1 MEWALVVEEV
11 YAFVESGE
19 RLSSERNDW
28 RYPGYDMIMCISD
41 WLLTKHRFLCNSVI
55 YDADYKVIRISN
67 EYVLFVILFVL
78 GECLYACMY
87 SVGWLMY
94 ATAQQSQLFPFV
106 RNWVSRRPESMCRG
120 ILPAC
125 LAGWLTRW
133 LRVRLSVIDD
143 HFRQRGA
150 AIVCCS
156 LVTLS
161 SRSHSLSQ
169 NTELSHTY
177 THIVLVLSS
186 ATLHCPSVYQRPHT
200 FIHAHD
206 LDRERAWVRACVS
219 LESHATFKRTAWLW
233 PWQSASAC
241 IVSRVLEGR
250 VPMASF
256 TCTALPLLLFL
267 LFQCCTITSTL
278 QGNLSLSVCF

>member
-1 MEWALVVEEV
+1 MMEWALVVEEDC
-11 YAFVESGE
+11 AFVESGE

-28 RYPGYDMIMCISD
+28 RYPGYDMIMCISH

-125 LAGWLTRW
+125 LADSVASCTLIRDWRP
-133 LRVRLSVIDD
+133 LSTAWGC
-143 HFRQRGA
+143 HCLLFT
-150 AIVCCS
+150 C
-156 LVTLS
+156 
-161 SRSHSLSQ
+161 HSL
-169 NTELSHTY
+169 L
-177 THIVLVLSS
+177 
-186 ATLHCPSVYQRPHT
+186 
-200 FIHAHD
+200 
-206 LDRERAWVRACVS
+206 
-219 LESHATFKRTAWLW
+219 
-233 PWQSASAC
+233 
-241 IVSRVLEGR
+241 
-250 VPMASF
+250 
-256 TCTALPLLLFL
+256 
-267 LFQCCTITSTL
+267 
-278 QGNLSLSVCF
+278 